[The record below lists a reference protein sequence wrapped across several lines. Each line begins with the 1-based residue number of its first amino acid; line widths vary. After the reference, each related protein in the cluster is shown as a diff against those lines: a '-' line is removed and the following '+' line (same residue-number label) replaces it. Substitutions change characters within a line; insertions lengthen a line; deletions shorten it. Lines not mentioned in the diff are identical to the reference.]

1 MGSVVKVGDL
11 EALVLGTRVEYPA
24 SSFPDAGETSED
36 DPMGPLGVDVKP
48 KYTPVLGPLGVAIP
62 VCKLRRRINMITPRK
77 NANASASAME
87 GASKL
92 KHLNITSMT
101 MCEQVKVMESVLL
114 SKEAMPLEVIE
125 LAEETMR
132 WQDGLVGSVVEGAGW
147 KGRCVGKRYW
157 IERV

>member
-1 MGSVVKVGDL
+1 MKVGDL
-11 EALVLGTRVEYPA
+11 ERLVLGEGRDYPI
-24 SSFPDAGETSED
+24 STSFPETNGGDD
-36 DPMGPLGVDVKP
+36 DPMGPLLGVDVKP

-62 VCKLRRRINMITPRK
+62 VCKLKRRINLITSK
-77 NANASASAME
+77 KETGNGNVKLADGGE
-87 GASKL
+87 SKL

-101 MCEQVKVMESVLL
+101 MSEQVKIMESVLL

-132 WQDGLVGSVVEGAGW
+132 WQEGLVGSVVEKVGW
-147 KGRCVGKRYW
+147 RERCVGKRYW

>member
-1 MGSVVKVGDL
+1 MKLGDL
-11 EALVLGTRVEYPA
+11 EQLVLGTGFDYPA
-24 SSFPDAGETSED
+24 SSFPDAGESSED

-62 VCKLRRRINMITPRK
+62 VCKLRRRINMIAARK
-77 NANASASAME
+77 NAGAMA

-101 MCEQVKVMESVLL
+101 MCEQVKIMESVLL
-114 SKEAMPLEVIE
+114 SAEAMPLEVIE

-132 WQDGLVGSVVEGAGW
+132 WQDGLVGSVVEKVGW
-147 KGRCVGKRYW
+147 KERCVGKRYW